1 MFKINTF
8 AVREE
13 RDINTINESLLVLR
27 KQLQSQTKLVGKVVQ
42 RNSSPF

>member
-13 RDINTINESLLVLR
+13 RDINTINESLLVPR